1 MKYYIMFLI
10 WFILA
15 IFAFR
20 HADTIY
26 FVAFLIIANTWIIA
40 KNIVD
45 DLEERKTK

>member
-15 IFAFR
+15 GFA
-20 HADTIY
+20 HYYEEDIY
-26 FVAFLIIANTWIIA
+26 FIGFLIIANTWIIA

-45 DLEERKTK
+45 DLKERK